1 MTNMKRLLTILG
13 LFLTLSM
20 SGQLLPGI
28 VASQTTSA
36 TSAGSGVKPYF
47 LSHDGK
53 AIGWWI
59 SAYEASVTKDGNN
72 HVTAWADTLGV
83 NNLATYGGTPHWSST
98 GILFDGVDDMLKS
111 ANIAVYQ
118 PVIVYICFKQVTWTS
133 GDFIFDGYSADGA
146 AFHQRTSSPN
156 LALYAGAVSADN
168 SAMTLNTWG
177 YAIMCSN
184 GASSY
189 LIVNGVTNGTEN
201 FGANNMNGI
210 TLGSSSGGASF
221 GNIEIKEVIKRYDNL
236 DSQAQRDSVVAYFTK
251 RYGL

>member
-1 MTNMKRLLTILG
+1 MRKLFILIG

-28 VASQTTSA
+28 VDQRVTSN
-36 TSAGSGVKPYF
+36 SSSGVKPYF
-47 LSHDGK
+47 LSHDSK
-53 AIGWWI
+53 TIGWWI
-59 SAYEASVTKDGNN
+59 AAYEASVTKDGSN
-72 HVTAWADTLGV
+72 HVTAWADTLGH
-83 NNLATYGGTPHWSST
+83 NNLATYGGTPHWSSP
-98 GILFDGVDDMLKS
+98 GSILLDGVDDMLKS
-111 ANIAVYQ
+111 ASIGVYQ
-118 PVIVYICFKQVTWTS
+118 PVIVYICFKQVTWS
-133 GDFIFDGYSADGA
+133 DGDYIFDGYSADGGLL
-146 AFHQRTSSPN
+146 QQKNTTPN
-156 LALYAGAVSADN
+156 LRVYAGAVGADN

-201 FGANNMNGI
+201 FGASNMNGI
-210 TLGSSSGGASF
+210 TLASSSGGASF
-221 GNIEIKEVIKRYDNL
+221 GNIEVREVIQRYDNL